1 MINKL
6 KEIFNGI
13 KEIIKDPIG
22 TFKKVYRWLELFEER
37 LDRHQTFMM
46 ASGIAF
52 NILLYLLPIFLILV
66 LIVRVLL
73 GSEGIVEL
81 FSGLLFDF
89 LPPTADTYALL
100 GTISKEVEL
109 LVEYSSVF
117 GIVGGL
123 SLLWLSSLLIS
134 TFRSALNEIYHL
146 KSPKIFILYR
156 FKDMLL
162 TLVLTILVFIY
173 SYAVPIVTFFIDSI
187 THLLPDVFT
196 GFITKILLMLFAL
209 LTSFMLIYFIFR
221 WVPNERIPRKPRI
234 FATVVTVIMI
244 EISRHVFAWYIS
256 SVTDYGKFYGTYAV
270 IVSIAV
276 WIYYSSLIIL
286 ISAELGKY
294 LYDNKWNKENLTEER
309 FEDNLPS

>member
-1 MINKL
+1 MINRL
-6 KEIFNGI
+6 KEA
-13 KEIIKDPIG
+13 IKDPKG

-66 LIVRVLL
+66 LVIRFIL

-89 LPPTADTYALL
+89 LPPTQETYALL

-117 GIVGGL
+117 GIIGGL

-134 TFRSALNEIYHL
+134 TFRSALNEIYSL
-146 KSPKIFILYR
+146 KSPRIFILYR

-162 TLVLTILVFIY
+162 TLVLTILIFVY
-173 SYAVPIVTFFIDSI
+173 SYAVPIVTYFIDSI
-187 THLLPDVFT
+187 THLLPEMFT
-196 GFITKILLMLFAL
+196 GFITNILLMLFAL

-221 WVPNERIPRKPRI
+221 WVPNERIPRGPRV
-234 FATVVTVIMI
+234 FATTLTVIMI

-270 IVSIAV
+270 VVSIAV

-286 ISAELGKY
+286 LSAELGKY
-294 LYDNKWNKENLTEER
+294 IYDNKWDREHQSEET
-309 FEDNLPS
+309 FEDSLLP

>member
-1 MINKL
+1 MINRL
-6 KEIFNGI
+6 KEA
-13 KEIIKDPIG
+13 IKDPKG

-66 LIVRVLL
+66 LIVRVIL

-89 LPPTADTYALL
+89 LPPTQETYALL

-117 GIVGGL
+117 GIIGGL

-134 TFRSALNEIYHL
+134 TFRSALNEIYSL
-146 KSPKIFILYR
+146 KSPRIFILYR

-162 TLVLTILVFIY
+162 TLVLTILIFVY
-173 SYAVPIVTFFIDSI
+173 SYAVPIVTYFIDSI
-187 THLLPDVFT
+187 THLLPEMFT
-196 GFITKILLMLFAL
+196 GFITNILLMLFAL

-221 WVPNERIPRKPRI
+221 WVPNERIPRGPRI
-234 FATVVTVIMI
+234 FATFLTVIMI
-244 EISRHVFAWYIS
+244 EVSRHVFAWYIS

-270 IVSIAV
+270 VVSIAV

-286 ISAELGKY
+286 LSAELGKY
-294 LYDNKWNKENLTEER
+294 IYDNKWDREHQSEDT
-309 FEDNLPS
+309 FEDSLLP